1 MGKQLPKTTTAATVL
16 AACEDK
22 STKCKLALFSFVVN
36 DTEPFVKNFQTAAP
50 MAPFLYEDLTMM
62 LRTIMTRFIKEEVLE
77 AEKFSSQLVKIDVK
91 QKNVHRSYKEVDIG
105 VAAKW
110 AITVS
115 KMSDREILQFRMQ
128 CIDFLVA
135 MSSKLMEKSPLRYTL
150 TRAISCLV
158 PQTLQNCR
166 SLSEARMDK
175 LTEILYETQKFFMRH
190 KT

>member
-1 MGKQLPKTTTAATVL
+1 
-16 AACEDK
+16 
-22 STKCKLALFSFVVN
+22 
-36 DTEPFVKNFQTAAP
+36 

-62 LRTIMTRFIKEEVLE
+62 LRTIMTRFIKKEVLE
-77 AEKFSSQLVKIDVK
+77 AEKLSSQLVKIDVK
-91 QKNVHRSYKEVDIG
+91 QKDVHRSYKEVDIG
-105 VAAKW
+105 VAAKR

-166 SLSEARMDK
+166 SVSEARMDK